1 MNWLKYRPL
10 YFLISL
16 LVILPGIYSLLRFRL
31 NLSVD
36 FTGGSHLEIQT
47 KPQDNSKLEELVKQ
61 DFSTAKFNYKEEV
74 AIIELP
80 PINQEQLTTL
90 KEKLAKDFESVNEV
104 SFTTVGPT
112 IGKELLIKTLTALII
127 AIALILS
134 YVAYAFKDIKFG
146 LAAILAMLHDTLV
159 LLGSFSL
166 FGHFLGVK
174 TDPLF
179 VTAMLTTLSFSV
191 HDTIVVFDR
200 IRELSRKNKTKTF
213 FELSN
218 QAINETMVRSINNSL
233 TIVIMLVC
241 LVILGG
247 ETIRWFAVAL
257 LIGSI
262 SGTYSSPFT
271 AVPLLTIL
279 HGKRKNKS

>member
-1 MNWLKYRPL
+1 MKINWLKHYPL
-10 YFLISL
+10 YFFISA
-16 LVILPGIYSLLRFRL
+16 LVIIPGIYSLVRFGL

-36 FTGGSHLEIQT
+36 FTGGTMLEIKTTPKDET
-47 KPQDNSKLEELVKQ
+47 KVAEIVKKDYESAKVSSKEDL
-61 DFSTAKFNYKEEV
+61 
-74 AIIELP
+74 IILELP
-80 PINQEQLTTL
+80 PIDQKQSTQL
-90 KEKLAKDFESVNEV
+90 KEKLSKEFEKVEEV
-104 SFTTVGPT
+104 SFSTVGPT
-112 IGKELLIKTLTALII
+112 IGRELLIKTLTAL
-127 AIALILS
+127 AIAVFLILI
-134 YVAYAFKDIKFG
+134 YVARAFKDIKFG
-146 LAAILAMLHDTLV
+146 IVAILAMLHDTLV

-166 FGHFLGVK
+166 LGHFLGVK

-200 IRELSRKNKTKTF
+200 IRELKRRTKGKTF
-213 FELSN
+213 IEIAN

-233 TIVIMLVC
+233 TIIFML
-241 LVILGG
+241 LALAILGG

-271 AVPLLTIL
+271 AIPLLVVF
-279 HGKRKNKS
+279 HKRWRK